1 MKVLLFFCFL
11 VLIERFVLLVHEVSL
26 NKISAIPLVSFLLVL
41 RIKLSS
47 TCYHDIDFTVTSW
60 LVHYL
65 ISRLLICKT
74 FTGQYH
80 IHPYERKCWIYDYG
94 PDSVFKWTWNF
105 KLRHSLLTSWII
117 LMLFSSLRSYWWHKF
132 VCYGFLTLSF
142 PAGDFNRLLDYEVD
156 TYRKSFYLL
165 IGQ

>member
-1 MKVLLFFCFL
+1 MDQFLAIDFVDLGWVIIAIFIRLNLLWENGVELYKNDKLGGWRSCCFFCFL

-47 TCYHDIDFTVTSW
+47 TCYHCIDFTVTFW

-65 ISRLLICKT
+65 ISRLYVCKS

-80 IHPYERKCWIYDYG
+80 VHPYERKCWIYDYG
-94 PDSVFKWTWNF
+94 LDSLSIYRGV
-105 KLRHSLLTSWII
+105 LL
-117 LMLFSSLRSYWWHKF
+117 
-132 VCYGFLTLSF
+132 V
-142 PAGDFNRLLDYEVD
+142 
-156 TYRKSFYLL
+156 
-165 IGQ
+165 